1 MSCDK
6 PCHRH
11 LNLSSV
17 VTDDENETLIEE
29 VVALLLLLLM
39 TVNRSGWLAGCLRGM

>member
-1 MSCDK
+1 MSSDK

-29 VVALLLLLLM
+29 VVALLLLLM
-39 TVNRSGWLAGCLRGM
+39 TVNRSGWLADWLFAW